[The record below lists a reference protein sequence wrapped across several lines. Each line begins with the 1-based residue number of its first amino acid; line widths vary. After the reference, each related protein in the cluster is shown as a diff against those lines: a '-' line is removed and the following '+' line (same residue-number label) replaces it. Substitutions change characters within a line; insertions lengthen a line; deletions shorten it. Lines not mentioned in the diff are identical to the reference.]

1 MIISIWKKA
10 VYKGR
15 LATLSYLGFTI
26 ERSLQNENTGRMCG
40 CVRLVVCAGPLMNGL
55 KLGQLF
61 LRSLPHSHFFRKAF
75 PLLISCLCF
84 YFYSCIPGPVLCPGT
99 QEPESSV
106 LSIQIHDPARSGSG
120 LFLSLPVGVSLKP
133 RCASSTLWPFSLL
146 PRPPRPKKKAWL
158 FTQLPSWLLLRLPVS
173 LPWWFSQNKFNYPQV
188 SVQVRFLTYLIIRLS
203 SEGDLVLLSNT
214 SHT

>member
-1 MIISIWKKA
+1 VLRACISFMYRNAQDGYTRCHTSMRLRPEKEDPRPETSLCDWMEMGNSNMVISIWKKA

-26 ERSLQNENTGRMCG
+26 ERSLQNENTRRMCG

-55 KLGQLF
+55 KLGQSF
-61 LRSLPHSHFFRKAF
+61 LRSLAHSHVFRNAF

-106 LSIQIHDPARSGSG
+106 LSIQIHDPARSGSAP
-120 LFLSLPVGVSLKP
+120 FLSLPVGVSLKP
-133 RCASSTLWPFSLL
+133 RRASSTLWPFSLL
-146 PRPPRPKKKAWL
+146 PRPPCPK
-158 FTQLPSWLLLRLPVS
+158 
-173 LPWWFSQNKFNYPQV
+173 
-188 SVQVRFLTYLIIRLS
+188 
-203 SEGDLVLLSNT
+203 
-214 SHT
+214 